1 MKLEVKHVQKRGIAG
16 WRYRRK
22 IPKELRAAAGK
33 LEILIP
39 LGSTEQEAL
48 KAYPKV
54 HAQAE
59 RQLRLWAQPQSASTS
74 TAPSPTDFEQ
84 FRQSRA
90 QLRALNLDPE
100 WSGPE
105 DVDDPEALAR
115 ELIAEQ
121 IADKYPVDEHGHPIG
136 VGTDDRA
143 LIHALVL
150 GQRQQRPQPT
160 LEDARRLYLKE
171 RVGEDETKR
180 MELERIF
187 KLVREALGKDRT
199 LGSLKRED
207 AKEVRDHMLDGR
219 KPSSV
224 DRYLNVVRAVI
235 NHAIREFDLSGVTNP
250 FMHLEAATKDK
261 AEPDKDKR
269 RPFTLAEVDA
279 ITARIVSQ
287 AKQDLQLIWRLLK
300 ATGCR
305 LAEVSGLRVADVHL
319 DHAIPH
325 ITVEWHDDRRIKNAV
340 SRRNVPLIGDA
351 LAAAKEAVAAA
362 GDSLMLFPTYGRP
375 KGASSASAA
384 LGKHVRACV
393 TDPKATTHSLR
404 HLMKDRLRLAGASKS
419 DQDIVLGHSSGSVG
433 EDYGGDEAR
442 LEVAR
447 RALEKALVGEGK
459 ENGMATRRG

>member
-1 MKLEVKHVQKRGIAG
+1 
-16 WRYRRK
+16 
-22 IPKELRAAAGK
+22 
-33 LEILIP
+33 
-39 LGSTEQEAL
+39 L

-59 RQLRLWAQPQSASTS
+59 QQLRLWSRPHDAQTLGSLVGTPTL
-74 TAPSPTDFEQ
+74 TDFEHH
-84 FRQSRA
+84 RLNRTR
-90 QLRALNLDPE
+90 LRALSLDPE
-100 WSGPE
+100 WTGPE
-105 DVDDPEALAR
+105 DEDDPEALAR

-121 IADKYPVDEHGHPIG
+121 IAEKYPVDDRGNP
-136 VGTDDRA
+136 VGIESADRA

-150 GQRQQRPQPT
+150 GQNQQRHAPT

-171 RVGEDETKR
+171 KVGTDETKK
-180 MELERIF
+180 MELERVF
-187 KLVREALGKDRT
+187 KLVSAALGKDRT
-199 LGSLKRED
+199 LSNLKRED

-219 KPSSV
+219 KASSV
-224 DRYLNVVRAVI
+224 DRYLNVVRAMI
-235 NHAIREFDLSGVTNP
+235 NHAIREFDLTGVTNP
-250 FMHLEAATKDK
+250 FMNLEAAPKDK

-269 RPFTLAEVDA
+269 RPFTLDEAAA
-279 ITARIVSQ
+279 ISGRLVSH
-287 AKQDLQLIWRLLK
+287 AKTDLQHIWRILK
-300 ATGCR
+300 GTGCR

-319 DHAIPH
+319 EHAIPH

-351 LAAAKEAVAAA
+351 LDAATEAKAAA
-362 GDSLMLFPTYGRP
+362 GNAAMLFPTYGRP

-404 HLMKDRLRLAGASKS
+404 HLMKDRLRLAGVTKS

-442 LEVAR
+442 LEMAR
-447 RALEKALVGEGK
+447 RALEKANSL
-459 ENGMATRRG
+459 